1 MLELIKLYYL
11 VLFMSKLN
19 ELGIKCSICSDEIVC
34 DFDKNYASAFPNI
47 YFKISGQE
55 FIIKP
60 ERYIYHTNYNLYL
73 LIASTDTEVVVLGQ
87 PFLRDY
93 YTVFYAYYN
102 YGYIYFYPLYTQQLN
117 SSLVSYIGSFA
128 SLGIIA
134 AIMLKVRAG
143 SQSNDYK
150 RII

>member
-34 DFDKNYASAFPNI
+34 DFDKNYASTFPNI

-60 ERYIYHTNYNLYL
+60 ERYIYHTNYKLYL

-87 PFLRDY
+87 PLLRDY